1 MSYDKTPES
10 LDATAPQL
18 TTLFRKAAV
27 LFATYFVGLLY
38 LLFFALHF
46 LGVLYD
52 SGFSL
57 ATPFKETPW
66 YAWMILSF
74 ALLTLGAKKEAKEQL
89 DKIQELLSQ

>member
-1 MSYDKTPES
+1 MSYDKTLES

-27 LFATYFVGLLY
+27 SFAIHFVGLLY

-46 LGVLYD
+46 LGVFYD

-66 YAWMILSF
+66 YAWIILSY
-74 ALLTLGAKKEAKEQL
+74 ALLTLGAKKVAKEQL